1 MIKKIYFFFL
11 IFFLTSNQTTIASIE
26 SSIVVKVDSQIIT
39 NIEIKDKI
47 LRTLILTNQEIN
59 QKNINNLKKRTLES
73 LIQLKL
79 KSEELSKHSFIV
91 NTFEIDQYL
100 NSISSNNIELLKT
113 KLISNNLDYDLF
125 IEEITTEIKW
135 KKLIIAKFSKK
146 INIDPSQID
155 NELKI
160 FIQNNKDFDEYNLSE
175 IEILID
181 EGEDLKEKII
191 DVENKIKETSFAQA
205 ATVLST
211 SSTAQNKG
219 YIGWIN
225 SKSLSN
231 DVFEVLNKMSVGE
244 ISKPIL
250 RQNSILI
257 LKINEK
263 RTKKLNETNITEL
276 KNQILNM
283 KKNELFNLYSK
294 SFISQIKNNSFIE
307 YK

>member
-11 IFFLTSNQTTIASIE
+11 ILFLISNQTTIASIE
-26 SSIVVKVDSQIIT
+26 NSIVVKIDNQIIT
-39 NIEIKDKI
+39 NFEIKNKI
-47 LRTLILTNQEIN
+47 LRTLILANQEIN

-73 LIQLKL
+73 LIQFKL
-79 KSEELSKHSFIV
+79 KSEELSKHNFMV
-91 NTFEIDQYL
+91 NKLEIDQYL

-113 KLISNNLDYDLF
+113 KFISNNLDFDLF

-155 NELKI
+155 NEFKI
-160 FIQNNKDFDEYNLSE
+160 FIQNNKNFDEYNLSE

-181 EGEDLKEKII
+181 ENEDIKKKITDI
-191 DVENKIKETSFAQA
+191 ENKIKETSFAQA
-205 ATVLST
+205 VNIFSI

-219 YIGWIN
+219 YIGWV
-225 SKSLSN
+225 SSQSLSN

-250 RQNSILI
+250 RKDSILI

-263 RTKKLNETNITEL
+263 RTKKLNEKNITEL
-276 KNQILNM
+276 KDQIINM
-283 KKNELFNLYSK
+283 KRNELFNLYSK
-294 SFISQIKNNSFIE
+294 SYISQIKNNSFIE

>member
-11 IFFLTSNQTTIASIE
+11 ILFLISNQTTIASIE
-26 SSIVVKVDSQIIT
+26 NSIVVKIDNQIIT
-39 NIEIKDKI
+39 NFEIKNKI
-47 LRTLILTNQEIN
+47 LRTLILANQEIN

-73 LIQLKL
+73 LIQFKL
-79 KSEELSKHSFIV
+79 KSEELSKHNFMV
-91 NTFEIDQYL
+91 NKLEIDQYL

-113 KLISNNLDYDLF
+113 KFISNNLDFDLF

-146 INIDPSQID
+146 INIDPSQIE
-155 NELKI
+155 NEFKI
-160 FIQNNKDFDEYNLSE
+160 FIQNNKNFDEYNLSE

-181 EGEDLKEKII
+181 ENEDIKKKITDI
-191 DVENKIKETSFAQA
+191 ENKIKETSFAQA
-205 ATVLST
+205 VNIFSI

-219 YIGWIN
+219 YIGWV
-225 SKSLSN
+225 SSQSLSN

-250 RQNSILI
+250 RKDSILI

-263 RTKKLNETNITEL
+263 RTKKLNEKNITEL
-276 KNQILNM
+276 KDQIINM
-283 KKNELFNLYSK
+283 KRNELFNLYSK
-294 SFISQIKNNSFIE
+294 SYISQIKNNSFIE

>member
-11 IFFLTSNQTTIASIE
+11 FIFLKIDN
-26 SSIVVKVDSQIIT
+26 QIIT
-39 NIEIKDKI
+39 NFEIKNKI
-47 LRTLILTNQEIN
+47 LRTLILANQEIN

-73 LIQLKL
+73 LIQFKL
-79 KSEELSKHSFIV
+79 KSEELSKHNFMV
-91 NTFEIDQYL
+91 NKLEIDQYL

-113 KLISNNLDYDLF
+113 KFISNNLDFDLF

-146 INIDPSQID
+146 INIDPSQIE
-155 NELKI
+155 NEFKI
-160 FIQNNKDFDEYNLSE
+160 FIQNNKNFDEYNLSE

-181 EGEDLKEKII
+181 ENEDIKKKITDI
-191 DVENKIKETSFAQA
+191 ENKIKETSFAQA
-205 ATVLST
+205 VNIFSI

-219 YIGWIN
+219 YIGWV
-225 SKSLSN
+225 SSQSLSN

-250 RQNSILI
+250 RKDSILI

-263 RTKKLNETNITEL
+263 RTKKLNEKNITEL
-276 KNQILNM
+276 KDQIINM
-283 KKNELFNLYSK
+283 KRNELFNLYSK
-294 SFISQIKNNSFIE
+294 SYISQIKNNSFIE